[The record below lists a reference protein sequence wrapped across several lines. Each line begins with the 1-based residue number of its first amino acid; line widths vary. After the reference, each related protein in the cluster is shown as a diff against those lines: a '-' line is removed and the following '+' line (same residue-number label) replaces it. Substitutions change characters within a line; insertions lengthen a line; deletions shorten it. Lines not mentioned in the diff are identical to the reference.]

1 MTEDYSK
8 IFYETLYSALSD
20 ETDETNEANENNETI
35 CLISKEPLN
44 DSKITLFCNHSF
56 NYKWIFDEV
65 YNQKKKP
72 ASTEIQRVK
81 PNQIKCPYC
90 RRIQNGIL
98 PPKLGF
104 DNVIYVNNPISMVM
118 LTNECKYVY
127 KSGKKKGL
135 LCKKKCINSYC
146 YRCDTYLKKKLER
159 LKQKELKK
167 KLINK
172 KITNEKITNEK
183 ITNEKIICP
192 IILMSGKRKGQ
203 TCGAP
208 SKINGKCGRH
218 KHKVLT

>member
-1 MTEDYSK
+1 MTEYYSK

-20 ETDETNEANENNETI
+20 ETNENNETNNENNEAI

-104 DNVIYVNNPISMVM
+104 DNVTYVNKPLSMVM

-135 LCKKKCINSYC
+135 LCKKKCIKSYC

-159 LKQKELKK
+159 LKQKELKN

-172 KITNEKITNEK
+172 KITTKKITNDK
-183 ITNEKIICP
+183 LICP
-192 IILMSGKRKGQ
+192 LILMSGKRKGQ
-203 TCGAP
+203 KCGAP

-218 KHKVLT
+218 KHKILT